1 MFSLSTLTLFGDSI
15 QFCVKIAQSCLT
27 LRNPMD
33 YIVHEILQAR
43 ILEWVAFPFSRGS
56 SQNSNRIGLPHCR
69 WSLYQ
74 LSHKGSPSSSI
85 MSLKIRLQ
93 PDTSPLNHR
102 LINPITLLNTVL
114 TSLIGI
120 SDVVCVCAR
129 TQLHRTLCVPLHCS
143 PLQAPLSMGF
153 PRQEYWRGLPFPTL
167 RNLPN
172 TRIKPLSLTP
182 SPKPFSSTKTY
193 STHILLF
200 FSKEQCC
207 SLSYPNQRP

>member
-143 PLQAPLSMGF
+143 PPGSSVHGISQA
-153 PRQEYWRGLPFPTL
+153 
-167 RNLPN
+167 
-172 TRIKPLSLTP
+172 RILEGVAISYCKESSQHKDQTP
-182 SPKPFSSTKTY
+182 VSY
-193 STHILLF
+193 
-200 FSKEQCC
+200 
-207 SLSYPNQRP
+207 SLSQTLLLHQNLLHSHSSLF